1 MNDADARI
9 RAALSAEDEAFLAGL
24 DRERGLLAQVG
35 DMFRGPIGRW
45 TVLAY
50 VMGVAVTAL
59 GAWTV
64 VKMFAATDM
73 RALILWTAAALTCAL
88 MVTTV
93 KLWAWSRMQTLSI
106 LRELK
111 RIELRVAR
119 IEGK

>member
-24 DRERGLLAQVG
+24 DHERGLLAQVG

-45 TVLAY
+45 TVLVY
-50 VMGVAVTAL
+50 IMGVAVTAL

-64 VKMFAATDM
+64 VKMFAATDT
-73 RALILWTAAALTCAL
+73 RALILWTAAAMTCAL